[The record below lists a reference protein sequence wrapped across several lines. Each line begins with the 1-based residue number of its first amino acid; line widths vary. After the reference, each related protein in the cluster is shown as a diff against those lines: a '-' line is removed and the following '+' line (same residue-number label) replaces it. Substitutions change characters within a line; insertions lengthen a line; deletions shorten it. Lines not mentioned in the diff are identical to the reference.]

1 MELLSP
7 LINVRS
13 FVRSFVRSPQHVC
26 VTTNDSAV
34 TTIAERVD
42 ASLYSAA

>member
-13 FVRSFVRSPQHVC
+13 FVRLPQHVC